1 MLQFISLYEEILF
14 EKTNNKNNKI
24 PYSIILLEIKIW
36 DSEKDLDYL
45 VNKIDKLKK
54 KVYIGKKNIN

>member
-1 MLQFISLYEEILF
+1 MNKNEFDLILF

-36 DSEKDLDYL
+36 DSRFRSFSK
-45 VNKIDKLKK
+45 
-54 KVYIGKKNIN
+54 